1 MKKRLVS
8 QEFCHLSTRVVST
21 SISINLCGITY
32 WVTAGLFKSCPWEVA
47 YCCFNFTKRTRQTR
61 TMFVCIPSDTIEQM
75 FLHFPGRLLMPKGT
89 DRIPRSWCWNTI
101 LQSFCFSERR
111 LSKRTSCITL
121 QSEKITGTNQDCL
134 CLLQPFCCL
143 CNLQVFLKVQKWNET
158 YDCLFNIDK
167 KSMRNPCPSL
177 LSFLHLMTSSQL
189 ISCNL
194 SWRLSSIFCLW
205 HFGLRQTP
213 CQGHG
218 FQLSI
223 SLVVFCHPTEKSA
236 KVKLDHLQ

>member
-1 MKKRLVS
+1 MKIIQYLACKYLVGVS
-8 QEFCHLSTRVVST
+8 LVLPYPIQILYSNHKPIFAMVSNQWLSKSFALSSCTCLCEKASCQ
-21 SISINLCGITY
+21 SGILSSINTCCEYFYLHKLMRYHLLAY
-32 WVTAGLFKSCPWEVA
+32 WVTVGLFKSCPWEVA

-89 DRIPRSWCWNTI
+89 DRIPRSRCWNTI

-158 YDCLFNIDK
+158 YDCLVNID
-167 KSMRNPCPSL
+167 
-177 LSFLHLMTSSQL
+177 
-189 ISCNL
+189 
-194 SWRLSSIFCLW
+194 
-205 HFGLRQTP
+205 
-213 CQGHG
+213 
-218 FQLSI
+218 
-223 SLVVFCHPTEKSA
+223 EKSIRN
-236 KVKLDHLQ
+236 L